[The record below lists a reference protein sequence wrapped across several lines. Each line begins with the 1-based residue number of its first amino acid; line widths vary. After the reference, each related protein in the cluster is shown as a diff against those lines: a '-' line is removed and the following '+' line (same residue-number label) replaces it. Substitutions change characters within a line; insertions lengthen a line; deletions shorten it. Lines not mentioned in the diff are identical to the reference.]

1 MAHSLLSDPF
11 VRTVID
17 DAVEPLTSRLLPDE
31 LAWLE
36 DQLAVL
42 LEIDPEIAE
51 LLKGAHP
58 RSIDVSGERGPLG
71 IDAPQSERDPAADGT
86 TK

>member
-1 MAHSLLSDPF
+1 MAHPLLADPF

-17 DAVEPLTSRLLPDE
+17 DAVAPLTNRLVADDLS
-31 LAWLE
+31 WLE

-42 LEIDPEIAE
+42 LEIDPELAQ

-58 RSIDVSGERGPLG
+58 RNIDVSGERGPLG
-71 IDAPQSERDPAADGT
+71 IDAPQSEQTPAADGT